1 MLHKF
6 HVLKKNGVVPILDQG
21 MNSKKNKR
29 ISDSRRPSRDTGW
42 PKRAS
47 NLGNVVTKRV
57 TKIWNSSVAQNTDV
71 EIYVF
76 VFFKCLSDQK
86 HEGFTNNH
94 CIIIHEYHQEPGQ
107 LAWLASPGM
116 QTCWPR
122 MFRAMKNSWCNSAI
136 NISVQY
142 AKPFVIMMLQSQSEV
157 QISKL
162 DCLEANKNWKPWFLP
177 LNKSRRA

>member
-1 MLHKF
+1 MGGFQFWIKGWTQ
-6 HVLKKNGVVPILDQG
+6 KKPESPTREGLQG
-21 MNSKKNKR
+21 IRAGQSEPLTLETWWQK
-29 ISDSRRPSRDTGW
+29 GW
-42 PKRAS
+42 PKS
-47 NLGNVVTKRV
+47 GIHPWH
-57 TKIWNSSVAQNTDV
+57 KIQTWRFM
-71 EIYVF
+71 I
-76 VFFKCLSDQK
+76 FFCLKCLSDQK

-107 LAWLASPGM
+107 RAWLASPGM

-122 MFRAMKNSWCNSAI
+122 MFRAMKNSWCNSAT
-136 NISVQY
+136 NISVQH

-177 LNKSRRA
+177 EGLPILDSMPYL